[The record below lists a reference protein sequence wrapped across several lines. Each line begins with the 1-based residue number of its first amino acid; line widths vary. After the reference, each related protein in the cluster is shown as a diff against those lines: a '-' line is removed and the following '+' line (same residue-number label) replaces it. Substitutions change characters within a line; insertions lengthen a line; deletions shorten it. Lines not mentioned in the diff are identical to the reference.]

1 MPRQTIERY
10 FTNLGANKGW
20 EESLADDMT
29 FTSFAVPNRHVEGK
43 EPYLQA
49 TRRFFGMIHSVEV
62 RQLLVDGNRVVAL
75 TRYLLQPPNGAA
87 AFSSD
92 VAEVFVV
99 RSGRIA
105 SLDIYFDTAP
115 YPR

>member
-10 FTNLGANKGW
+10 FAKLGANKGW

-29 FTSFAVPNRHVEGK
+29 FTSYAVPNRHVEGK
-43 EPYLQA
+43 APYLQA
-49 TRRFFGMIHSVEV
+49 TRRFYGMIQSVEV
-62 RQLLVDGNRVVAL
+62 RQLLVEGNRVVAL
-75 TRYLLQPPNGAA
+75 TRYQLQPPNGATT
-87 AFSSD
+87 FSSD

-99 RSGRIA
+99 RDGRIG
-105 SLDIYFDTAP
+105 SVDIYFDTAP